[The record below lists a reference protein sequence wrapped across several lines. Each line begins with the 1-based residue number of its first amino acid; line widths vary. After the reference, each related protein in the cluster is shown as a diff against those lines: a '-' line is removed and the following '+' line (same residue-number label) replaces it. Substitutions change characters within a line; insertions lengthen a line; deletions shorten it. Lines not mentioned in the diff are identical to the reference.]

1 MNINLNSTINFL
13 KKFLFIVIL
22 FVAAIFVIE
31 EGFYWLVSKDLSL
44 IKNPTEKRH
53 QAIQEFFQPNSGLKR
68 DSSKSHTINDSS
80 LVDDKNNQKENPN
93 YDDNSVINTTQNI
106 LSKAS
111 LIVAIFSIVVV
122 VFAVIL
128 AIFGLK
134 WFEEVSSLRREI
146 NLVKRSPLDSA
157 KLVFASLPELTQIQT
172 QQVPECFSELLSQIH
187 TLISDNSLSKVVL
200 EKDYKELMYAD
211 ALYHIANFEFDKARQ
226 RLENLENKTSAKDKL
241 IDEIRDRLGIIYR
254 KNKLYIE
261 SYKKFS
267 ELKHQRENFNS
278 FGQAVTMYACYQK
291 GYNSINWKDYEK
303 IDEIDFL
310 QFIIDKLIK
319 SANDNINISTMQFL
333 VAEFMGFI
341 LDTKKSRIVQL
352 NNVIHNWSEEEWK
365 TELNKF
371 IERAIELSEIQ
382 LPLQKENNIRANW
395 HYALALLYYYLLISI
410 PSQEIVNLRENIDQ
424 EFNENIRN
432 SKIFAERAKYVFSEK
447 LQIDVSVS
455 DFIIEIKE
463 LNKKFLNKM
472 EEMNHEKPN

>member
-211 ALYHIANFEFDKARQ
+211 ALYHIANFEFG
-226 RLENLENKTSAKDKL
+226 N
-241 IDEIRDRLGIIYR
+241 
-254 KNKLYIE
+254 
-261 SYKKFS
+261 YK
-267 ELKHQRENFNS
+267 
-278 FGQAVTMYACYQK
+278 
-291 GYNSINWKDYEK
+291 
-303 IDEIDFL
+303 
-310 QFIIDKLIK
+310 
-319 SANDNINISTMQFL
+319 
-333 VAEFMGFI
+333 
-341 LDTKKSRIVQL
+341 
-352 NNVIHNWSEEEWK
+352 
-365 TELNKF
+365 
-371 IERAIELSEIQ
+371 
-382 LPLQKENNIRANW
+382 
-395 HYALALLYYYLLISI
+395 
-410 PSQEIVNLRENIDQ
+410 
-424 EFNENIRN
+424 
-432 SKIFAERAKYVFSEK
+432 
-447 LQIDVSVS
+447 
-455 DFIIEIKE
+455 
-463 LNKKFLNKM
+463 
-472 EEMNHEKPN
+472 